1 MKIRVWLIAIALL
14 SFGVL
19 VPRSYAVQLP
29 VWPYGN
35 LDWSQVRVTQDYGC
49 RGVEENLVDGFLDD
63 SCVYE
68 NQSHTGIDFGVPRDV
83 SGNSLT
89 DDPYLTIKPALA
101 GKVVDY
107 CSYAAEGDSN
117 SSCSHG
123 FGNWVIQ
130 STGNAVCPYAF
141 YAHLRWGS
149 ISSTAKSSFVSGNTL
164 TELDSIGIM
173 GRSGTDATHLHFE
186 CKTSPTIRSPD
197 GNDDAPLAGGKINYA
212 YTNDHPSNH
221 NYIDPFTL
229 LTTPLRKLLFVSAPE
244 ADIRRG
250 PGTKY
255 SVFAKAL
262 KYQGLVAFAS
272 VYAED
277 RTWYRIP
284 QPCSSRSSCA
294 GWIAQDG
301 VTVHEVPTNFPYLL
315 RLDGTYNGTIHADT
329 IPITI
334 TSDPFKGSG
343 GIGQEYLYLAR
354 VPSTKTT
361 CACWYAL
368 AKPQYV
374 DSPSAFAWMCGG
386 DNTNGDWTNPPCSM
400 SLLNGPN
407 QTLLNFDGLFPADA
421 RVAGV
426 TIYADPLPTLNDP
439 LPPLVYPVDLTPPDL
454 PPPPSEPVPIPPPT
468 LLINVEPTA
477 TQTTAHITL
486 EGYTYSLPGLLKVTY
501 GTSSLN
507 QAQYTGPS
515 LSLAALTT
523 AQAIPLD
530 LANLACETRYT
541 VAYTLTTTSGSTSG
555 STSVLTGTCSPNS
568 LPYDD
573 GTRVDSIDIPQ
584 GMIAR
589 FADTFTTGALDTTR
603 WPQQG
608 GSLVCTSSTC
618 KASDDSYTFSQ
629 SFTIDPAQHIT
640 LIRRVRLHGADPIM
654 RFMVGSGGNPGNWG
668 IFYGNGCMQLYRD
681 HAAPESDCRARS
693 EVSTSVS
700 LPDRLWITE
709 RMEWDPVA
717 GYVTLYINDVEQASL
732 STSPLPSYLNEIGV
746 GIQAGGASSGQSQ
759 ETDYLLVLQS
769 EPLLPAQALASLSP
783 TSTKTILLHDEFTDG
798 YRNPALWSTA
808 VNTEPF
814 TADAVLAMTIQ
825 SHQSVGHL
833 CSYPIT
839 VTPGHAEISWRSY
852 LIASPGYRTSQYVE
866 IKANGVTYSVAY
878 QRGDYKYDEENCPQN
893 PGDSVGGYLTRNQSC
908 ILSTGGRSILFGY
921 PNRMWQDNLLSYDT
935 TTQELVYTVD
945 GAETMRISAPELAI
959 ANTLTLSFR
968 SGDMANPNKLEPN
981 GQQIV
986 LDEVMVWE

>member
-1 MKIRVWLIAIALL
+1 MVPETSVKNTDGYTGSIWDIRSTVE
-14 SFGVL
+14 
-19 VPRSYAVQLP
+19 
-29 VWPYGN
+29 GN
-35 LDWSQVRVTQDYGC
+35 VTD
-49 RGVEENLVDGFLDD
+49 VER
-63 SCVYE
+63 SCVVF
-68 NQSHTGIDFGVPRDV
+68 NG
-83 SGNSLT
+83 T
-89 DDPYLTIKPALA
+89 DDN
-101 GKVVDY
+101 VDERN
-107 CSYAAEGDSN
+107 CH
-117 SSCSHG
+117 HG
-123 FGNWVIQ
+123 FGNTVVIRGFDSLYYGFHHMVQ
-130 STGNAVCPYAF
+130 
-141 YAHLRWGS
+141 GS
-149 ISSTAKSSFVSGNTL
+149 IPSGIYLGATVSVGQKLGVMGNTGFV
-164 TELDSIGIM
+164 DGI
-173 GRSGTDATHLHFE
+173 HLHLSVWRVDPRLSDKE
-186 CKTSPTIRSPD
+186 PAVEVKYKPS
-197 GNDDAPLAGGKINYA
+197 
-212 YTNDHPSNH
+212 HPANFGS
-221 NYIDPFTL
+221 IDPFTL
-229 LTTPLRKLLFVSAPE
+229 LTTPTRKLLFVSAPE
-244 ADIRRG
+244 AKIRRG

-315 RLDGTYNGTIHADT
+315 QLNGTYNGTIHADT

-374 DSPSAFAWMCGG
+374 DSLSAFAWMCGG

-439 LPPLVYPVDLTPPDL
+439 LPPLVDPVDLAPPDL

-468 LLINVEPTA
+468 LAMTA
-477 TQTTAHITL
+477 VASTETSATL
-486 EGYTYSLPGLLKVTY
+486 TVTVNTY
-501 GTSSLN
+501 GLVGMLHLAYGSSSLHKN
-507 QAQYTGPS
+507 AVVLPERQLSAYDGSQTITIS
-515 LSLAALTT
+515 LT
-523 AQAIPLD
+523 D
-530 LANLACETRYT
+530 LACETMYYPTISVTRDAVSYEG
-541 VAYTLTTTSGSTSG
+541 TSLFFKTQ
-555 STSVLTGTCSPNS
+555 TCTPDS

-573 GTRVDSIDIPQ
+573 GTRVDSIDAPE

-589 FADTFTTGALDTTR
+589 FVDTFTTGALDTTR

-608 GSLVCTSSTC
+608 GSRVCTTSTC
-618 KASDDSYTFSQ
+618 KASDDGYAFSQ
-629 SFTIDPAQHIT
+629 SFTIDPAQPIT

-709 RMEWDPVA
+709 RMEWDPVR
-717 GYVTLYINDVEQASL
+717 GHITLYIDDLEQTSL
-732 STSPLPSYLNEIGV
+732 TIDPLPAYLTDISV

-759 ETDYLLVLQS
+759 ETDYLVVLQP
-769 EPLLPAQALASLSP
+769 EPNLTLTQNRTAQLP
-783 TSTKTILLHDEFTDG
+783 TKQTLFTDSFEEG
-798 YRNPALWSTA
+798 SPQASLWSTVVSTTPVVMDDISYA
-808 VNTEPF
+808 SV
-814 TADAVLAMTIQ
+814 ASHVVLAKLE
-825 SHQSVGHL
+825 SV
-833 CSYPIT
+833 PIT
-839 VTPGHAEISWRSY
+839 LTPAKSWEVSWRDQV
-852 LIASPGYRTSQYVE
+852 AAAPGDKCTQYVE
-866 IKANGVTYSVAY
+866 IVPNTGSTYAVAY
-878 QRGDYKYDEENCPQN
+878 QRGDYKPDDRCPVN
-893 PGDSVGGYLTRNQSC
+893 PGDAVIGYVTKDRSC
-908 ILSTGGRSILFGY
+908 APANRTDKFGY
-921 PNRMWQDNLLSYDT
+921 PNRIWKENLLTYDPS
-935 TTQELVYTVD
+935 TQELIYTVD
-945 GAETMRISAPELAI
+945 GIAVARMSAPNLADTTSI
-959 ANTLTLSFR
+959 TLRFH
-968 SGDMANPNKLEPN
+968 SGMEHPQSPN
-981 GQQIV
+981 GQQFI
-986 LDEVMVWE
+986 LDQVTVRE

>member
-1 MKIRVWLIAIALL
+1 
-14 SFGVL
+14 
-19 VPRSYAVQLP
+19 
-29 VWPYGN
+29 
-35 LDWSQVRVTQDYGC
+35 
-49 RGVEENLVDGFLDD
+49 
-63 SCVYE
+63 
-68 NQSHTGIDFGVPRDV
+68 
-83 SGNSLT
+83 
-89 DDPYLTIKPALA
+89 
-101 GKVVDY
+101 
-107 CSYAAEGDSN
+107 
-117 SSCSHG
+117 
-123 FGNWVIQ
+123 
-130 STGNAVCPYAF
+130 
-141 YAHLRWGS
+141 
-149 ISSTAKSSFVSGNTL
+149 
-164 TELDSIGIM
+164 M
-173 GRSGTDATHLHFE
+173 GRSGTDAVHLHFE
-186 CKTSPTIRSPD
+186 CKTSPTIGSPD
-197 GNDDAPLAGGKINYA
+197 GKDDAPAGGNVNYA

-221 NYIDPFTL
+221 SYIDPFTL
-229 LTTPLRKLLFVSAPE
+229 LTTPTRKLLFVRAPE
-244 ADIRRG
+244 ANIRRG

-315 RLDGTYNGTIHADT
+315 RLDGTYNGTIHADAV
-329 IPITI
+329 PITI
-334 TSDPFKGSG
+334 TPDPFKGSG

-386 DNTNGDWTNPPCSM
+386 DNTNGDWTNPPCAM

-439 LPPLVYPVDLTPPDL
+439 LPPLVDPVDLAPPDL
-454 PPPPSEPVPIPPPT
+454 PPPPSAPLPIPPPT
-468 LLINVEPTA
+468 LAMTA
-477 TQTTAHITL
+477 VASTETSATL
-486 EGYTYSLPGLLKVTY
+486 TVTVNTYGLGGTLRLAYGSSSLQKNAVSLPER
-501 GTSSLN
+501 
-507 QAQYTGPS
+507 Q
-515 LSLAALTT
+515 LSAYDGSQTITIFLT
-523 AQAIPLD
+523 D
-530 LANLACETRYT
+530 LACETMYYPTISVTRDAVSYEG
-541 VAYTLTTTSGSTSG
+541 TSLFFKTQ
-555 STSVLTGTCSPNS
+555 TCTPNS

-573 GTRVDSIDIPQ
+573 GTRVDSIDVPE

-589 FADTFTTGALDTTR
+589 FADAFATGALDTTR

-608 GSLVCTSSTC
+608 GSRVCTSSTC
-618 KASDDSYTFSQ
+618 KMSDGGYAFSQ
-629 SFTIDPAQHIT
+629 SFTIDPAQPIT

-654 RFMVGSGGNPGNWG
+654 RFMAGSGGNPGNWG
-668 IFYGNGCMQLYRD
+668 IFYGNGCLQLYRD
-681 HAAPESDCRARS
+681 HTAPESDCRARS
-693 EVSTSVS
+693 EVSTLVS

-709 RMEWDPVA
+709 RMEWDPVR
-717 GYVTLYINDVEQASL
+717 GHTTLYIDDVEQASL
-732 STSPLPSYLNEIGV
+732 STDPLPSYLNEISV

-759 ETDYLLVLQS
+759 ETDYLVVLQS
-769 EPLLPAQALASLSP
+769 EPVLPAQALASLSP
-783 TSTKTILLHDEFTDG
+783 TKTILFHDAFTDG
-798 YRNPALWSTA
+798 SRNPILWSEA

-814 TADAVLAMTIQ
+814 TADAILAMTIQ

-878 QRGDYKYDEENCPQN
+878 QRGDYKYDEDNCPKN

-908 ILSTGGRSILFGY
+908 MFATGARSILFGY
-921 PNRMWQDNLLSYDT
+921 PNRIWKDNLLTYDPS
-935 TTQELVYTVD
+935 TQELIHTVD
-945 GAETMRISAPELAI
+945 GIEVARISAPNLADTTSI
-959 ANTLTLSFR
+959 TLRFHAGMEHPQS
-968 SGDMANPNKLEPN
+968 PN
-981 GQQIV
+981 GQQFI
-986 LDEVMVWE
+986 LDQVGVRE